1 MNDALRYYLAFNSGL
16 TVVSARGGDTDEVG
30 TFFAGRTLEHLM
42 GCRLRPEVVFA
53 AVAFDGGYRTE
64 DGGKSWEKVLEGDVR
79 TFTVDPHDER
89 VVYAGTGPIR
99 LYRSEDRGR
108 TWEPLDGLLA
118 MPDEVKRKWDVP
130 AGYRG
135 QIPPHVRHI
144 FVHEDDTRLI
154 YLALEHGGVVLSRDG
169 GATWED
175 ASDGIGYLDM
185 HMLRNLPGDF
195 ERYFVS
201 SARGFYASPNGGRDW
216 RRSEAGMPWADTELY
231 SYSHEW
237 LFLEGPGPRMVL
249 GGARGSPGV
258 WRRER
263 TKPGGHVLLSDD
275 LGESWRPAANLATDM
290 PWAPWVMLHHPDRGR
305 PETVFAGMGDG
316 TRGFGFDPNERGEGA
331 LYRSGD
337 RGETWDRVLDGLPSI
352 LTAWVA
358 AG

>member
-1 MNDALRYYLAFNSGL
+1 
-16 TVVSARGGDTDEVG
+16 
-30 TFFAGRTLEHLM
+30 
-42 GCRLRPEVVFA
+42 
-53 AVAFDGGYRTE
+53 
-64 DGGKSWEKVLEGDVR
+64 
-79 TFTVDPHDER
+79 
-89 VVYAGTGPIR
+89 
-99 LYRSEDRGR
+99 
-108 TWEPLDGLLA
+108 
-118 MPDEVKRKWDVP
+118 
-130 AGYRG
+130 
-135 QIPPHVRHI
+135 
-144 FVHEDDTRLI
+144 
-154 YLALEHGGVVLSRDG
+154 
-169 GATWED
+169 
-175 ASDGIGYLDM
+175 
-185 HMLRNLPGDF
+185 
-195 ERYFVS
+195 
-201 SARGFYASPNGGRDW
+201 
-216 RRSEAGMPWADTELY
+216 
-231 SYSHEW
+231 
-237 LFLEGPGPRMVL
+237 MVL